1 MISVI
6 DDITETFNN
15 LELSPQEK
23 TYNRAIDTLIS
34 GDAIQPGEILL
45 DETYDK
51 EDGYK
56 YIQRIGD
63 DIVRRNNNDPD
74 LTPEGLPTIEIQ
86 LKKIQEIDE
95 QTNKERP
102 TGVDNLIKLRCVV
115 MHIIGLSPLT
125 DTRFMKPQVKNQY
138 IRARDTYIIDLTQD
152 KLDADFGRI
161 CHETIFENGE
171 DVSKYPIF
179 L

>member
-1 MISVI
+1 MISII
-6 DDITETFNN
+6 DDTTETFNN
-15 LELSPQEK
+15 L
-23 TYNRAIDTLIS
+23 TIS
-34 GDAIQPGEILL
+34 KKENLEEGEIIE
-45 DETYDK
+45 DPGVK
-51 EDGYK
+51 EEEQYK

-63 DIVRRNNNDPD
+63 DIIKRNNNDPT
-74 LTPEGLPTIEIQ
+74 LTPDGLLTVEAQ
-86 LKKIQEIDE
+86 LQKIQDLDE
-95 QTNKERP
+95 QLNKERP
-102 TGVDNLIKLRCVV
+102 SGIDNLIKLRCVV
-115 MHIIGLSPLT
+115 MNIIGLSPLA
-125 DTRFMKPQVKNQY
+125 DSRFMKPSTKNQY

>member
-1 MISVI
+1 MTTII
-6 DDITETFNN
+6 DDITENFDN
-15 LELSPQEK
+15 LGLSK
-23 TYNRAIDTLIS
+23 TDNIE
-34 GDAIQPGEILL
+34 QGEIIE
-45 DETYDK
+45 DPNVK
-51 EDGYK
+51 EDDPYK

-63 DIVRRNNNDPD
+63 DIIKRNNNDPN
-74 LTPEGLPTIEIQ
+74 LTPDGLPTVESQ
-86 LKKIQEIDE
+86 LQKIQEIDE

-102 TGVDNLIKLRCVV
+102 TGIDNLIKLRCVV

-125 DTRFMKPQVKNQY
+125 DTRFLKQTVKNQY

-152 KLDADFGRI
+152 KLDEDFGRI

>member
-1 MISVI
+1 MISII
-6 DDITETFNN
+6 DDITENINN
-15 LELSPQEK
+15 LEVSDKKIEE
-23 TYNRAIDTLIS
+23 
-34 GDAIQPGEILL
+34 GEIIE
-45 DETYDK
+45 DPDVK
-51 EDGYK
+51 EDDSYK
-56 YIQRIGD
+56 WIQKIGE
-63 DIVRRNNNDPD
+63 DIIKRNNNDPN
-74 LTPEGLPTIEIQ
+74 LTPDGLPTTESQ

-95 QTNKERP
+95 QTNLERP
-102 TGVDNLIKLRCVV
+102 VGIDNLIKLRCVV

-138 IRARDTYIIDLTQD
+138 IRARDTYIIDLTQQ
-152 KLDADFGRI
+152 KLDEDFGRI

>member
-1 MISVI
+1 MISII
-6 DDITETFNN
+6 DDASETLSN
-15 LELSPQEK
+15 LTIADKIEE
-23 TYNRAIDTLIS
+23 
-34 GDAIQPGEILL
+34 GEIIE
-45 DETYDK
+45 DKDAK
-51 EDGYK
+51 EDDPYK

-63 DIVRRNNNDPD
+63 DIIKRNNDDPS
-74 LTPEGLPTIEIQ
+74 LTPDGLLTVDAQ
-86 LKKIQEIDE
+86 LQKIQELDE

-102 TGVDNLIKLRCVV
+102 TGIDNLIKLRCVV

-125 DTRFMKPQVKNQY
+125 DTRFLKPQIKNLY
-138 IRARDTYIIDLTQD
+138 IRTRDTYVIDLTQD
-152 KLDADFGRI
+152 KLNEDFGRI

>member
-1 MISVI
+1 MTTII
-6 DDITETFNN
+6 DDASEAFNN
-15 LELSPQEK
+15 LTISK
-23 TYNRAIDTLIS
+23 TDIIEEGKIVED
-34 GDAIQPGEILL
+34 L
-45 DETYDK
+45 DVK
-51 EDGYK
+51 EDDPYK
-56 YIQRIGD
+56 YIQRLGD
-63 DIVRRNNNDPD
+63 DIIKRNNNDPT
-74 LTPEGLPTIEIQ
+74 LTPDGLLTVETQ
-86 LKKIQEIDE
+86 LQKIQDLDE

-102 TGVDNLIKLRCVV
+102 TGIDNLIKLRCVV
-115 MHIIGLSPLT
+115 MNIIGLSPLT
-125 DTRFMKPQVKNQY
+125 DSRFIKPSTKNQY

>member
-1 MISVI
+1 MISII

-23 TYNRAIDTLIS
+23 
-34 GDAIQPGEILL
+34 IQPGEIII
-45 DETYDK
+45 DK
-51 EDGYK
+51 SYEGEDGYN

-63 DIVRRNNNDPD
+63 DIIRRNNNDST
-74 LTPEGLPTIEIQ
+74 LTPDGLSTTESQI
-86 LKKIQEIDE
+86 KKIQEIDE
-95 QTNKERP
+95 QTNIERP
-102 TGVDNLIKLRCVV
+102 SGIDNLIKLRCVV

-125 DTRFMKPQVKNQY
+125 DTRFMKQTVKNQY

-152 KLDADFGRI
+152 KLDEDFGRI

-171 DVSKYPIF
+171 DVSKYPVFI
-179 L
+179 